1 MRNLT
6 LIPVKD
12 RELSLPEQVTIL
24 VRLKRLLEDANLSLP
39 AGRGAGK
46 KRLLEDINPEWQ
58 TIHATIVDTLVDY
71 GLLEVQI
78 TSDERS
84 LIRISPDWIKV
95 VLDFSLGFPPSEL
108 DPDLTQKLP
117 HLPKAIDVSL
127 LINGGES

>member
-1 MRNLT
+1 M
-6 LIPVKD
+6 
-12 RELSLPEQVTIL
+12 PEQVTIL
-24 VRLKRLLEDANLSLP
+24 VRLKRLLEDANLPLP

-58 TIHATIVDTLVDY
+58 TIHATIVDTLIDY

-108 DPDLTQKLP
+108 DPDLIQKLP